1 MGKLTRNEWGTFQM
15 LTFIHFRH
23 EHFPGLINIFNFNLI
38 SSHNFTFSTCRQI
51 FYIRIYL
58 GQPQTL
64 KYDFYFNRKP
74 NLPEAQVAILST
86 SESFVYHFPH

>member
-1 MGKLTRNEWGTFQM
+1 MKIFL
-15 LTFIHFRH
+15 
-23 EHFPGLINIFNFNLI
+23 LINIFNFNLI

>member
-58 GQPQTL
+58 GQTTNIEM
-64 KYDFYFNRKP
+64 Y
-74 NLPEAQVAILST
+74 V
-86 SESFVYHFPH
+86 ESFYSTLFINKIVEQ